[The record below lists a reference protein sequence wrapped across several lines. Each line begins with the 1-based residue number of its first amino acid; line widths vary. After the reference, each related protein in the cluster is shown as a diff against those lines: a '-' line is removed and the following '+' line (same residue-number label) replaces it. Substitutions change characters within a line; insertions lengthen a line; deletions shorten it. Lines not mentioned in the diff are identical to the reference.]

1 MARQSCQAA
10 VESNLERASGPCIG
24 GPGRRWFWLLCAEI
38 PLPADQV
45 RLGERRDQYGARG
58 GTHRLAASRQQALTA
73 DRRAGASASKLLAIV
88 GLAIFLPGS
97 DPPSPNQPADFGV

>member
-10 VESNLERASGPCIG
+10 VESDLERAFGPCIG

-45 RLGERRDQYGARG
+45 RLGERRDQHGARG
-58 GTHRLAASRQQALTA
+58 GTHRLAAPRQPALIATA
-73 DRRAGASASKLLAIV
+73 RVGASASKLPCRHRTS
-88 GLAIFLPGS
+88 GLPAGL
-97 DPPSPNQPADFGV
+97 DPPSRNEPWTSA